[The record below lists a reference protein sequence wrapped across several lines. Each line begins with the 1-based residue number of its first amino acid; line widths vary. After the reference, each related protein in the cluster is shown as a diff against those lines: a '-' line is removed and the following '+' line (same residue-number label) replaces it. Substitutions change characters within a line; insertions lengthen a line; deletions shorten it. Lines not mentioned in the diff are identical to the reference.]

1 MKIKPFIIAIS
12 VIIFGFYSFSIG
24 RWGVFPYPILKS
36 IYHLYRDNIYATD
49 GRTLDK
55 FQGIGPDNRAEIWDA
70 SSPDKKMLANSIL
83 LNNFKLNWKII
94 DNKNIGKTA
103 TVKLINQ
110 DVLFLNQ
117 DSKYILHKIMLNEKN
132 KIKNL
137 VIKSAFEYK
146 NKTIL
151 YILYIEGKCVTA
163 KLLQLEDNKTL
174 IKFNCLPMKFAE
186 FNGAGGALLKL
197 NESEF
202 LLGTGVPV
210 KARANSE
217 IYKDAQNDKSY
228 WGKILKLDF
237 SSGNLKISI
246 FSKGFRNPQG
256 ITKLDGNLYTV
267 EHGPHGG
274 DEINLIVEG
283 GNYGWPIQSFGSEY
297 DFQKIEKYYIRI
309 KNNKLPLYTF
319 MPSIGISDI
328 SKCPINYTS
337 YYHPFSCLAVSSL
350 RDGSIYFLVFDKN
363 KVFFTERMNFNYRIR
378 KLFVSGDKIFG
389 VTDYAGIIAGRLS
402 ELH

>member
-1 MKIKPFIIAIS
+1 M
-12 VIIFGFYSFSIG
+12 
-24 RWGVFPYPILKS
+24 
-36 IYHLYRDNIYATD
+36 
-49 GRTLDK
+49 
-55 FQGIGPDNRAEIWDA
+55 E
-70 SSPDKKMLANSIL
+70 
-83 LNNFKLNWKII
+83 
-94 DNKNIGKTA
+94 
-103 TVKLINQ
+103 
-110 DVLFLNQ
+110 
-117 DSKYILHKIMLNEKN
+117 
-132 KIKNL
+132 
-137 VIKSAFEYK
+137 
-146 NKTIL
+146 
-151 YILYIEGKCVTA
+151 
-163 KLLQLEDNKTL
+163 
-174 IKFNCLPMKFAE
+174 FAE

-256 ITKLDGNLYTV
+256 ITKLDGNLYAV

-297 DFQKIEKYYIRI
+297 DFSKIEKYYTGI

-319 MPSIGISDI
+319 MPSIGISDV
-328 SKCPINYTS
+328 SQCPINYDS

-378 KLFVSGDKIFG
+378 KLFVSNDKIFG
-389 VTDYAGIIAGRLS
+389 VTDYAGVITGRLS

>member
-49 GRTLDK
+49 GRALDK
-55 FQGIGPDNRAEIWDA
+55 FQGIGSDNRAEIWDA

-83 LNNFKLNWKII
+83 LNNFKLDWKII

-103 TVKLINQ
+103 ATKLIDGN
-110 DVLFLNQ
+110 VLFLNQ
-117 DSKYILHKIMLNEKN
+117 DSQYILSKIKLNEKN

-137 VIKSAFEYK
+137 VIKSVFEYK

-151 YILYIEGKCVTA
+151 YILYIKGKCLTA
-163 KLLQLEDNKTL
+163 ELLQLKDNKTL
-174 IKFNCLPMKFAE
+174 IKFNCLPMEFAE

-210 KARANSE
+210 KAQANNE

-237 SSGNLKISI
+237 SSGNLKVII

-256 ITKLDGNLYTV
+256 ITKLDGNLYAV
-267 EHGPHGG
+267 EQGPHGG

-297 DFQKIEKYYIRI
+297 DFSKIEKYYTKI

-328 SKCPINYTS
+328 SKCPINYAS

-350 RDGSIYFLVFDKN
+350 RDGSIYFLVFFKN
-363 KVFFTERMNFNYRIR
+363 KVLFNERMNFNYRIR
-378 KLFVSGDKIFG
+378 KLFVSDDKIFG
-389 VTDYAGIIAGRLS
+389 VTDYAGVITGRLS